1 MVNKPAEKKPSRFRI
16 FGDVIGELKKVTWL
30 TRRETVYLT
39 SLVLAVAVFMGVVL
53 GIIDWGFSQIV
64 DKLFI
69 GG

>member
-16 FGDVIGELKKVTWL
+16 FADVYNEMKKVTWL

-39 SLVLAVAVFMGVVL
+39 GLVLAVALVMGVIL
-53 GIIDWGFSQIV
+53 GLIDWGFSEIV
-64 DKLFI
+64 DNVFV

>member
-1 MVNKPAEKKPSRFRI
+1 MANKPAEKKPSRFRI
-16 FGDVIGELKKVTWL
+16 FGDIFGELKKVTWL

-39 SLVLAVAVFMGVVL
+39 GLVLAVALFMGVVL
-53 GIIDWGFSQIV
+53 GLLDWGFSQIV